1 MNNDSKCCTATEAL
15 EETYSYCHND
25 NCRKSLQTAA
35 ETLYSADEITYR
47 LLEIGEVFLL
57 GIIHR
62 ENVCD
67 RAKTIAKNI
76 LRDIQHKYEPEYEL
90 EKIDIEDKI
99 PLHESKQIDGK
110 GNTSN

>member
-1 MNNDSKCCTATEAL
+1 
-15 EETYSYCHND
+15 
-25 NCRKSLQTAA
+25 LQTAA

-62 ENVCD
+62 DSVCD
-67 RAKTIAKNI
+67 RAKTIAKNM
-76 LRDIQHKYEPEYEL
+76 LRDIQHSYEPAHEL
-90 EKIDIEDKI
+90 EKINIEDKI

-110 GNTSN
+110 GNTSD

>member
-1 MNNDSKCCTATEAL
+1 MTNDSKCCTTTEAL

-35 ETLYSADEITYR
+35 ETLYSADEITYEI
-47 LLEIGEVFLL
+47 LEVGEVFLL

-62 ENVCD
+62 DGACD
-67 RAKTIAKNI
+67 RAKKIAKNI
-76 LRDIQHKYEPEYEL
+76 LLDIQHSYEPAYEL

-99 PLHESKQIDGK
+99 PLHESKQINGQS
-110 GNTSN
+110 NTSN

>member
-1 MNNDSKCCTATEAL
+1 MTNDSKCCTATEAL

-25 NCRKSLQTAA
+25 KCRKSLQSAA
-35 ETLYSADEITYR
+35 ETLYSADEIKYK
-47 LLEIGEVFLL
+47 LLETGEVFLL

-62 ENVCD
+62 EGACE
-67 RAKTIAKNI
+67 RAKTIAKCI
-76 LRDIQHKYEPEYEL
+76 LRDIQDSYQPAHEL
-90 EKIDIEDKI
+90 ETIDIEDKI